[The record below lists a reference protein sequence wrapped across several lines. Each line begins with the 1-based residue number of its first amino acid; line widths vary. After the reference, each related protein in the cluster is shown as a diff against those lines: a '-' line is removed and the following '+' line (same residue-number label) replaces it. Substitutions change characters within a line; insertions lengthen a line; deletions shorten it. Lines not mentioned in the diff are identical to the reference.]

1 MRIGRGPATVIG
13 SSSRKP
19 GHPPLA
25 QRPAPFAR
33 KGEAGSPRASRGAFF
48 FQEEFLAGIVG
59 DFLKKLLRSRLH
71 PAAFAVL
78 AIFTCAAAPSHA
90 QSATHSST
98 ETPAFR
104 EVVDETGR
112 SVRIPKP
119 VRRIVS
125 LAPSLTETI
134 YAFGLQDRLVG
145 DTDQCDYPPDAQ
157 KKTKVGGGINPS
169 VEVIASLH
177 PDLVLVTKSYNRLD
191 TVHSLGELGIA
202 SYATDPHT
210 VADILSSTKTLAD
223 VLGVPEAGASVAEDM
238 QRRLDDLQHRV
249 GNLPPRRVLFV
260 VWTQPLISTGQH
272 TFLAD
277 ALRHA
282 GAVSIVNS
290 SQDWPQVN
298 LEEVAHLQ
306 PEFLVFAEFHTG
318 DASREVEKLATLPA
332 WKIVRAVRDHRYAVI
347 SDAVNRP
354 APRIV
359 SAIEELARQLHPEA
373 FAEKPPDTK
382 KDTKK
387 ETEKENPP
395 PGPLAFASFSLNL
408 PHSPHGHP
416 SSAGGCLC
424 GR

>member
-1 MRIGRGPATVIG
+1 MGLFCFRKTSRRRGG
-13 SSSRKP
+13 
-19 GHPPLA
+19 L
-25 QRPAPFAR
+25 
-33 KGEAGSPRASRGAFF
+33 
-48 FQEEFLAGIVG
+48 
-59 DFLKKLLRSRLH
+59 LKKLLLPRFH

-78 AIFTCAAAPSHA
+78 AAFSCAGGPSRA

-98 ETPAFR
+98 EPPASR

-112 SVRIPKP
+112 SIRIPQS

-134 YAFGLQDRLVG
+134 YALGLQDRLVG
-145 DTDQCDYPPDAQ
+145 DTDQCDYPADAQ

-177 PDLVLVTKSYNRLD
+177 PDLVLVTKSYNRPD
-191 TVHSLGELGIA
+191 TVHSLEELGIA

-210 VADILSSTKTLAD
+210 VADILSSVKTLAN
-223 VLGVPEAGASVAEDM
+223 VLGVPDTGAFVAEDM
-238 QRRLDDLQHRV
+238 QHRLDDLQNRI
-249 GNLPPRRVLFV
+249 GDLPPKRVLFV

-298 LEEVAHLQ
+298 LEEVAKLQ
-306 PEFLVFAEFHTG
+306 PDFLVFAESHSG
-318 DASREVEKLATLPA
+318 DASREMEKLVTLPA
-332 WKIVRAVRDHRYAVI
+332 WKILHAVRDRRYAVI

-359 SAIEELARQLHPEA
+359 SAIEELARQLHPDA
-373 FAEKPPDTK
+373 FTEKSGDTK
-382 KDTKK
+382 RK
-387 ETEKENPP
+387 TEKKNPLSRS
-395 PGPLAFASFSLNL
+395 LAFAPVPWRP
-408 PHSPHGHP
+408 PHWARSHTSVTG
-416 SSAGGCLC
+416 AC
-424 GR
+424 

>member
-1 MRIGRGPATVIG
+1 MLP
-13 SSSRKP
+13 
-19 GHPPLA
+19 
-25 QRPAPFAR
+25 
-33 KGEAGSPRASRGAFF
+33 
-48 FQEEFLAGIVG
+48 
-59 DFLKKLLRSRLH
+59 RLH

-78 AIFTCAAAPSHA
+78 SVFSCAAVPSHA
-90 QSATHSST
+90 QSATYSST
-98 ETPAFR
+98 EPSAFR

-112 SVRIPKP
+112 SVRIPQP

-125 LAPSLTETI
+125 LAPNLTETI
-134 YAFGLQDRLVG
+134 YALGLQDRLVG

-157 KKTKVGGGINPS
+157 KKAKVGGGINPS

-177 PDLVLVTKSYNRLD
+177 PDLVLMTKSYNRLD
-191 TVHSLGELGIA
+191 TVHSLEELKIS

-210 VADILSSTKTLAD
+210 VVNILSSVKTLASI
-223 VLGVPEAGASVAEDM
+223 LGVPDTGVSVADDM
-238 QRRLDDLQHRV
+238 EKRLEDLQHRIAH
-249 GNLPPRRVLFV
+249 LPPKRVLFV

-298 LEEVAHLQ
+298 LEEVAKLQ
-306 PEFLVFAEFHTG
+306 PDFLVFAESQPG
-318 DASREVEKLATLPA
+318 DASREVEKLATLPG
-332 WKIVRAVRDHRYAVI
+332 WKIIHAVRDRHYAVI

-359 SAIEELARQLHPEA
+359 SAIEELARQLHPKA
-373 FAEKPPDTK
+373 FAEKPPDANK
-382 KDTKK
+382 ETKK
-387 ETEKENPP
+387 ETEKENPVSRR
-395 PGPLAFASFSLNL
+395 LAFAPFSMN
-408 PHSPHGHP
+408 PSPWPHGHTRFT
-416 SSAGGCLC
+416 GGCLC

>member
-1 MRIGRGPATVIG
+1 M
-13 SSSRKP
+13 
-19 GHPPLA
+19 
-25 QRPAPFAR
+25 
-33 KGEAGSPRASRGAFF
+33 
-48 FQEEFLAGIVG
+48 
-59 DFLKKLLRSRLH
+59 KKLLPPCLH
-71 PAAFAVL
+71 SAVFAVL
-78 AIFTCAAAPSHA
+78 PFFVCVAAPLHA
-90 QSATHSST
+90 QSATHSSA
-98 ETPAFR
+98 EPPAFR

-112 SVRIPKP
+112 SVRVPKP

-134 YAFGLQDRLVG
+134 YALGLQDRLVG

-157 KKTKVGGGINPS
+157 KKTKVGGGISPS

-177 PDLVLVTKSYNRLD
+177 PDLVLATKSYNRLN
-191 TVHSLGELGIA
+191 TVHSLEELRIP

-210 VADILSSTKTLAD
+210 VADILSSIKTLGD
-223 VLGVPEAGASVAEDM
+223 LLGVPEAGASVAEDM
-238 QRRLDDLQHRV
+238 QRRLDDLQHRL
-249 GNLPPRRVLFV
+249 GDLPPKRVLFV

-298 LEEVAHLQ
+298 LEEVVKLQ
-306 PEFLVFAEFHTG
+306 PDFLVFAESQPGNT
-318 DASREVEKLATLPA
+318 SREVEKLATLPG
-332 WKIVRAVRDHRYAVI
+332 WKIVHAVRGRHYAVI

-359 SAIEELARQLHPEA
+359 SAIEQLARQLHPEA
-373 FAEKPPDTK
+373 FAEKPSDAK
-382 KDTKK
+382 KEMNK
-387 ETEKENPP
+387 ETEKVNPSSRPLTFAPLSLNPP
-395 PGPLAFASFSLNL
+395 Q
-408 PHSPHGHP
+408 SPHGHP
-416 SSAGGCLC
+416 SSAGGCPC